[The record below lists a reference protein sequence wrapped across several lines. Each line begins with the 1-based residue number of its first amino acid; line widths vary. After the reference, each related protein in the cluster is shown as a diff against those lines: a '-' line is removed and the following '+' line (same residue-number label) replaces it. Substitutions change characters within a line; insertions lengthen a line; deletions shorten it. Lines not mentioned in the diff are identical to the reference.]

1 MGLFGEGARL
11 FVYNNE
17 LGIAV
22 VDILC
27 VVIGDR
33 FEMLFE
39 DLGL

>member
-1 MGLFGEGARL
+1 MGLFGESARL
-11 FVYNNE
+11 FVYDDE

-27 VVIGDR
+27 VAIGDR

-39 DLGL
+39 DFGL